1 MGEGV
6 VHVLR
11 THHVQL
17 RVPDAVLF
25 GKQEGEKLLRKKQKR
40 VTDAEALGAAV
51 QFHTHGSPLAR
62 GYFLSSAQPAS
73 CHARCRPAPPGP
85 GSRGLTEPCP
95 AHSYVTPCACTTQLQ
110 ALAPICTLLDICTQ
124 ILKLP
129 QLETNK

>member
-51 QFHTHGSPLAR
+51 QFHTQSSPLASS
-62 GYFLSSAQPAS
+62 YFLSSAQTAS
-73 CHARCRPAPPGP
+73 CNARCQLAAPGP
-85 GSRGLTEPCP
+85 GSGGLTESCP
-95 AHSYVTPCACTTQLQ
+95 VHSYVTQRA
-110 ALAPICTLLDICTQ
+110 
-124 ILKLP
+124 
-129 QLETNK
+129 

>member
-40 VTDAEALGAAV
+40 VNDAEEPGAVV
-51 QFHTHGSPLAR
+51 QLHTSHSPWQLLPR
-62 GYFLSSAQPAS
+62 RWLFSKLS
-73 CHARCRPAPPGP
+73 
-85 GSRGLTEPCP
+85 T
-95 AHSYVTPCACTTQLQ
+95 
-110 ALAPICTLLDICTQ
+110 D
-124 ILKLP
+124 
-129 QLETNK
+129 